1 MKQVETTNEYA
12 KAVGML
18 YKIADEYAEKFKI
31 GGKQKLQKI
40 VGEELFYKKGN
51 RWCWNNPKIV
61 GMTTEQLKS
70 LAKKIENASTT

>member
-1 MKQVETTNEYA
+1 MEQVVTTNEYA
-12 KAVGML
+12 KAVGVL
-18 YKIADEYAEKFKI
+18 YKIADEYTEKFKT

-61 GMTTEQLKS
+61 GMTTEQVKILTE
-70 LAKKIENASTT
+70 KIEKA